1 MKKQNISSSS
11 FNMPE
16 PTDEEIKVAIQNANK
31 RYGITLLKKD
41 AVRYVKL
48 YRELKQWFWIE
59 KNANKPGSITG
70 NMARNMQH
78 YIKEK
83 RKQNIPLKDAKDIA
97 EESLDVTIQNEKE
110 RIAIRISEIIDKY
123 KSDNKL

>member
-1 MKKQNISSSS
+1 MSEQNIGSSN
-11 FNMPE
+11 FNIPE

-41 AVRYVKL
+41 AVKYVKL
-48 YRELKQWFWIE
+48 YKELKQWFWLE
-59 KNANKPGSITG
+59 KDAKKPGNITG
-70 NMARNMQH
+70 NMAKNMQS

-97 EESLDVTIQNEKE
+97 EESFDVTIQSEKE
-110 RIAIRISEIIDKY
+110 RIATKISEIINQYIHK
-123 KSDNKL
+123 

>member
-1 MKKQNISSSS
+1 MSEQNIGSSN
-11 FNMPE
+11 FNIPE

-59 KNANKPGSITG
+59 KNAHKPGSITG
-70 NMARNMQH
+70 NMAKSMQH

-83 RKQNIPLKDAKDIA
+83 RKQDIPLKDAKNIA
-97 EESLDVTIQNEKE
+97 EESLDTTIQVEKE
-110 RIAIRISEIIDKY
+110 RIGLEINKIIEKY
-123 KSDNKL
+123 KDK